1 MLSKFWLIYK
11 CHNNYKHKLYDT
23 YEGIVIHEKI
33 WHAHFV
39 IGSECAKCIH
49 LECPIQ
55 IVTGPGMD
63 KMVFV

>member
-1 MLSKFWLIYK
+1 MKVL
-11 CHNNYKHKLYDT
+11 LYMKRYD
-23 YEGIVIHEKI
+23 
-33 WHAHFV
+33 FV